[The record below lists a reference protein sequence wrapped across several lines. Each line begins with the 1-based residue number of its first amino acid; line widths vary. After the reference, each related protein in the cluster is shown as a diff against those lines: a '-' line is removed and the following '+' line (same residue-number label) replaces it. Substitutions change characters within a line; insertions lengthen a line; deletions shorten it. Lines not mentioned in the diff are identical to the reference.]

1 LRQAPLGV
9 ARNDLPAWTSDKDAL
24 TRPAFEAIGSAAAAR
39 GMRGRAARMF
49 APTTAAV
56 CGEPGPGSVLFAWS
70 SHVNDQQIAICPLY
84 GQQPIMPRDR
94 PMKALASMAASAI
107 LWIGGL
113 GMALAQVG
121 AAPVALSAEQSAQ
134 DVKILK
140 RALLDMH
147 PALTKYRSQI
157 EIEAAFKRFE
167 ERGSAARNAGEMY
180 LAATEMAAAI
190 RCGHTWTNVLNQ
202 EGAARS
208 ILLESRDK
216 LPFTMMLVANRWL
229 VLASADAA
237 VDAGDEVL
245 SVNGIESADMVATLM
260 PYLRA
265 DGSSDGK
272 RLRQL
277 NHDRSDFSQ
286 MDILW
291 PLLSPPEGGRYALTV
306 RRPSGRLDELSVE
319 AVTLAER
326 EAALAAKGIK
336 PPSDA
341 WQFVIDGDTALMTLP
356 TFSFWNSDFDWVA
369 FIDTAFAELDARK
382 IPHLVIDI
390 RSNEGG
396 DGAIGGEILE
406 HLIGKPLQFIAD
418 QSTSAYERAPYITA
432 KYMDTWDYS
441 FFDRTGQVEKISEGT
456 AAGRYRFMPNSKGLQ
471 TIKPSA
477 NPYKGKTYIL
487 ISAENSSATFQFAKL
502 VKESGAATLIGQATG
517 GNQRGLN
524 GGQLAWVVLPNS
536 GVSVDIP
543 LLAATY
549 TATTPDASI
558 TPDVVVKPSFA
569 AASADRD
576 LEMEAVR
583 RLID

>member
-1 LRQAPLGV
+1 
-9 ARNDLPAWTSDKDAL
+9 
-24 TRPAFEAIGSAAAAR
+24 
-39 GMRGRAARMF
+39 
-49 APTTAAV
+49 
-56 CGEPGPGSVLFAWS
+56 
-70 SHVNDQQIAICPLY
+70 
-84 GQQPIMPRDR
+84 
-94 PMKALASMAASAI
+94 MKALASVAASAI

-121 AAPVALSAEQSAQ
+121 ASPVALSAEQSAQ

-147 PALTKYRSQI
+147 PALTKYRSQTD
-157 EIEAAFKRFE
+157 IEAAFKRFE
-167 ERGSAARNAGEMY
+167 ERGNAARNAGEMY

-202 EGAARS
+202 EGAAKS
-208 ILLESRDK
+208 ILLESPDK
-216 LPFTMMLVANRWL
+216 LPFTVKLVENRWL

-237 VDAGDEVL
+237 VNAGDEVL
-245 SVNGIESADMVATLM
+245 SVNGIDAEDMVGALL

-277 NHDRSDFSQ
+277 NHDRGDFSQ

-291 PLLSPPEGGRYALTV
+291 PLLSPPAGGRYDLSI
-306 RRPSGRLDELSVE
+306 RRPSGKRDQLSVP
-319 AVTLAER
+319 ATTLAQR
-326 EAALAAKGIK
+326 EATLAGKGIK

-341 WQFVIDGDTALMTLP
+341 WQFVIDGSTAVMTLP
-356 TFSFWNSDFDWVA
+356 TFSFWNSDFDWAA
-369 FIDTAFAELDARK
+369 FIDSAFAELDARK
-382 IPHLVIDI
+382 IPNLVIDI
-390 RSNEGG
+390 RNNEGG
-396 DGAIGGEILE
+396 DGAIGGKILE
-406 HLIGKPLQFIAD
+406 HLVSKPLQFISD

-441 FFDRTGQVEKISEGT
+441 FFDRTGQVEKMSEGT
-456 AAGRYRFMPNSKGLQ
+456 AAGKYRFMPNSKGLQ
-471 TIKPSA
+471 TINPVA
-477 NPYKGKTYIL
+477 NPFNGTTFIL

-549 TATTPDASI
+549 TASTPDASI
-558 TPDVVVKPSFA
+558 APDVRVKPSFA
-569 AASADRD
+569 ASSAGRD
-576 LEMEAVR
+576 VEMEAVR
-583 RLID
+583 RLIDRPHD